1 MEIKILGSYIK
12 NYGIANYMIYF
23 VVFDNILFLGGG
35 LGVGVNVNS
44 FKMVFKDEIMF
55 LNSRLLIFFPLIWI
69 PNHPCWFWINPTNER
84 CLCIKCTFYLLIWV
98 NYGPENEFTNVPAG
112 WVCLGLLRVGCWQW
126 KEFGHHVPYIEC

>member
-12 NYGIANYMIYF
+12 NYGIAKYMIYF
-23 VVFDNILFLGGG
+23 VVFDNILFWGWELM
-35 LGVGVNVNS
+35 LIVLKWIVQRWTLAYL
-44 FKMVFKDEIMF
+44 KK
-55 LNSRLLIFFPLIWI
+55 IFFLLIWI

-84 CLCIKCTFYLLIWV
+84 CLCIKCTFYLLWV

>member
-23 VVFDNILFLGGG
+23 VVFDNILFFWGGG

-55 LNSRLLIFFPLIWI
+55 LNSRLLIFFPLI
-69 PNHPCWFWINPTNER
+69 
-84 CLCIKCTFYLLIWV
+84 
-98 NYGPENEFTNVPAG
+98 
-112 WVCLGLLRVGCWQW
+112 
-126 KEFGHHVPYIEC
+126 

>member
-12 NYGIANYMIYF
+12 NYGIAKYMIYF

-55 LNSRLLIFFPLIWI
+55 LNSRLLIFFPLI
-69 PNHPCWFWINPTNER
+69 
-84 CLCIKCTFYLLIWV
+84 
-98 NYGPENEFTNVPAG
+98 
-112 WVCLGLLRVGCWQW
+112 
-126 KEFGHHVPYIEC
+126 

>member
-23 VVFDNILFLGGG
+23 VVFDNILFWGGGG

-55 LNSRLLIFFPLIWI
+55 LNSRLLKKKYFSF
-69 PNHPCWFWINPTNER
+69 
-84 CLCIKCTFYLLIWV
+84 
-98 NYGPENEFTNVPAG
+98 
-112 WVCLGLLRVGCWQW
+112 
-126 KEFGHHVPYIEC
+126 

>member
-23 VVFDNILFLGGG
+23 VVFDNILFFWGGGG

-55 LNSRLLIFFPLIWI
+55 LNSRLLKKKYFSF
-69 PNHPCWFWINPTNER
+69 
-84 CLCIKCTFYLLIWV
+84 
-98 NYGPENEFTNVPAG
+98 
-112 WVCLGLLRVGCWQW
+112 
-126 KEFGHHVPYIEC
+126 

>member
-23 VVFDNILFLGGG
+23 VVFDNILFFLGGG

-55 LNSRLLIFFPLIWI
+55 LNSRLLKKNIFPFNMNTKSPLLVL
-69 PNHPCWFWINPTNER
+69 N
-84 CLCIKCTFYLLIWV
+84 
-98 NYGPENEFTNVPAG
+98 
-112 WVCLGLLRVGCWQW
+112 
-126 KEFGHHVPYIEC
+126 